1 MAKTWA
7 ILLGCALLTCG
18 LLIGTTG
25 CGGGD
30 STPTPT
36 PPLVNP
42 PTVSASSTAVP
53 IGATRQFIAT
63 NFSAA
68 VTWSIN
74 PAVGVGTIDANGLY
88 HAPAAFPTPN
98 AFTVTATAGAQTASV
113 NASVVYPNDNATS
126 QSTPVK
132 LGTSGGNV
140 SDINS
145 TSCCIGT
152 MGSLWTRADITRPV
166 VLSNNHV
173 LDKSSFGAVGD
184 VIDQPGPSQCFG
196 GSAKQI
202 AALTQAAALAPSGT
216 TQGRTGPSPSNTDSA
231 IAQISVGG
239 VILTGDI
246 LDLGPAGSTSVAAAP
261 PSATIATATLGLAVA
276 KSGRTTGL
284 TCSTVNSISTNVQVD
299 YETSCG
305 SNVKAFTATY
315 TNQVVVAGGNFSA
328 GGDSGSL
335 IVTQATARPVALL
348 YGGSTSDTVGNPIQ
362 DVINALSP
370 SVPNT
375 LTIVGGPDHSVS
387 CVPTATGSAT
397 QVGALSTTVP
407 LSASERQ
414 RVTAVQVRR
423 SGMLMQQDSSVRSVE
438 VGTSADSPG
447 EGALVIHLSRGASAP
462 IPAVVDGVRTRVI
475 FDPESGIVQPSV
487 GQVQIDQATAVKEA
501 HVNQWMGQSG
511 IQGVGVSISAD
522 NPAETAI
529 SIYVIEG
536 MSHPNIPPVIDG
548 IRTRIFVGQRFK
560 AF

>member
-53 IGATRQFIAT
+53 IGATRQFTAT

-68 VTWSIN
+68 VTWSIS
-74 PAVGVGTIDANGLY
+74 PLVGTIDANGLY
-88 HAPAAFPTPN
+88 HAPATFPTPN

-113 NASVVYPNDNATS
+113 NASVVYPNDNSTS

-140 SDINS
+140 NDTNS

-166 VLSNNHV
+166 ILSNNHV
-173 LDKSSFGAVGD
+173 LDKSSFGMVGD
-184 VIDQPGPSQCFG
+184 VIDQPGPAACFP

-202 AALTQAAALAPSGT
+202 GALTQAAALAPSGT

-231 IAQISVGG
+231 IAQISVGA
-239 VILTGDI
+239 VDLTGSI
-246 LDLGPAGSTSVAAAP
+246 LDLGPAGPTSVAAAP
-261 PSATIATATLGLAVA
+261 PSATVATAFLGLAVA

-284 TCSTVNSISTNVQVD
+284 TCSTVNSINANIQVA

-305 SNVKAFTATY
+305 SNVTAFNATF
-315 TNQVVVAGGNFSA
+315 TNQVVISGGNFSA

-335 IVTQATARPVALL
+335 IVTQATARPVGLL
-348 YGGSTSDTVGNPIQ
+348 YGGSPTDTVAHPIQ

-375 LTIVGGPDHSVS
+375 LTIVGGADHSVS
-387 CVPTATGSAT
+387 CVPTATGGT
-397 QVGALSTTVP
+397 HQVGTLSTSVP
-407 LSASERQ
+407 LSGAERQ

-438 VGTSADSPG
+438 VGTSEDSPG
-447 EGALVIHLSRGASAP
+447 EGALIIHLSRGANAP
-462 IPAVVDGVRTRVI
+462 IPAVVDGVRTRVV
-475 FDPESGIVQPSV
+475 FDADSGIVQPSV
-487 GQVQIDQATAVKEA
+487 GQVQVDHATAVKEA
-501 HVNQWMGQSG
+501 HVNEWMGQSG

-529 SIYVIEG
+529 SIYLIEG
-536 MSHPNIPPVIDG
+536 MSHPDIPPVIDG

>member
-7 ILLGCALLTCG
+7 ILLSCALLTCG
-18 LLIGTTG
+18 LLIGTAG

-36 PPLVNP
+36 PILNP

-53 IGATRQFIAT
+53 IGGTRQFIAT

-74 PAVGVGTIDANGLY
+74 PAAGVGTIDANGLY
-88 HAPAAFPTPN
+88 HAPTTFPTPN
-98 AFTVTATAGAQTASV
+98 AFTVTATAGAQAASV
-113 NASVVYPNDNATS
+113 NASVVYPNDNAGS

-140 SDINS
+140 TDTNS

-152 MGSLWTRADITRPV
+152 MGSLWTRADIARPV
-166 VLSNNHV
+166 ILSNNHV
-173 LDKSSFGAVGD
+173 LDKSSFGTLGD
-184 VIDQPGPSQCFG
+184 AIDQPGPAACFP

-202 AALTQAAALAPSGT
+202 AALTQAAALAPAGT

-246 LDLGPAGSTSVAAAP
+246 LDLGPAGPTSVAALP
-261 PSATIATATLGLAVA
+261 PSSTVATASLGLPVA

-284 TCSTVNSISTNVQVD
+284 TCSTVNSINANIQVA

-305 SNVKAFTATY
+305 SNVTAFNATF
-315 TNQVVVAGGNFSA
+315 TNQVVISGGTFSA

-335 IVTQATARPVALL
+335 IVTQATARPVGLL
-348 YGGSTSDTVGNPIQ
+348 YGGSPTDTVAHPIQ
-362 DVINALSP
+362 DVINALS
-370 SVPNT
+370 SGANT
-375 LTIVGGPDHSVS
+375 LTIVGAGDHSVS
-387 CVPTATGSAT
+387 CVPTATGSAI
-397 QVGALSTTVP
+397 QVGSLSTTVP

-414 RVTAVQVRR
+414 RVTAVQMRR
-423 SGMLMQQDSSVRSVE
+423 SRMLMQQDSSVRSVE

-447 EGALVIHLSRGASAP
+447 EGALMIHLSRGANAP
-462 IPAVVDGVRTRVI
+462 IPAVVDGVRTRVV
-475 FDPESGIVQPSV
+475 FDADSGIVQPSI
-487 GQVQIDQATAVKEA
+487 GQVQVDHAAAVKEA
-501 HVNQWMGQSG
+501 HVNEWMGQPG
-511 IQGVGVSISAD
+511 IQGFGVSMSAD

-536 MSHPNIPPVIDG
+536 VSHRDIPPVIDG

>member
-18 LLIGTTG
+18 LLIGTVG
-25 CGGGD
+25 CGGD
-30 STPTPT
+30 STPPPTPT
-36 PPLVNP
+36 PFLNP

-74 PAVGVGTIDANGLY
+74 PAAGVGTIDANGLY
-88 HAPAAFPTPN
+88 HAPATFPTPN
-98 AFTVTATAGAQTASV
+98 AFTVTATAGAQTASA

-126 QSTPVK
+126 QSIPVK
-132 LGTSGGNV
+132 LGTSGGNRT
-140 SDINS
+140 DIS
-145 TSCCIGT
+145 GTSCCIGT

-166 VLSNNHV
+166 ILSNNHV
-173 LDKSSFGAVGD
+173 LDKSSFGAPGD
-184 VIDQPGPSQCFG
+184 IVDQPGPGVCFG

-202 AALTQAAALAPSGT
+202 AALTQAAALAPAGT
-216 TQGRTGPSPSNTDSA
+216 TQGRTGASPSNTDSA

-239 VILTGDI
+239 VILTGDV
-246 LDLGPAGSTSVAAAP
+246 LDLGPAGPTSVASAP
-261 PSATIATATLGLAVA
+261 PSATIAVPALGLAVA

-284 TCSTVNSISTNVQVD
+284 TCSTIGSISANIQVA

-305 SNVKAFTATY
+305 SNVTAFNATY
-315 TNQVVVAGGNFSA
+315 TNQVVVNGGNFSA

-348 YGGSTSDTVGNPIQ
+348 YGGSATDTVGNPIQ

-397 QVGALSTTVP
+397 QVGSLSTTVP
-407 LSASERQ
+407 LSSSERQ
-414 RVTAVQVRR
+414 RVAAVQVRR

-438 VGTSADSPG
+438 VGASADSPG
-447 EGALVIHLSRGASAP
+447 EGALVIHLSHGANAP

-475 FDPESGIVQPSV
+475 FDQDSGIVQPAI
-487 GQVQIDQATAVKEA
+487 GQVQVDHATAVKEA
-501 HVNQWMGQSG
+501 HVNEWMGQPG

-522 NPAETAI
+522 NPAETAV

-536 MSHPNIPPVIDG
+536 MSHPDIPPVIDG
-548 IRTRIFVGQRFK
+548 IRTRIFPGQRFK